1 VTTGFDR
8 SRRRSGR
15 QPEPRRPGIGSR
27 TPSDGGLGAVNIL
40 PAALSAPQVKYHLTM
55 QQSRPRLRL
64 ERSDVRLK
72 PSHPQTHNAPTSYPH
87 LSLGAIRNPPPVLS
101 FRATSL
107 RPLGYHNWFKG
118 WLKCVSRGEQ
128 VIGNRNHDQR
138 IYGAISYACYK
149 WPGERKYSMDILF
162 EDYPGGGGGG
172 GGGSW

>member
-1 VTTGFDR
+1 MTWAVFMAT
-8 SRRRSGR
+8 SG
-15 QPEPRRPGIGSR
+15 QFSW
-27 TPSDGGLGAVNIL
+27 
-40 PAALSAPQVKYHLTM
+40 
-55 QQSRPRLRL
+55 
-64 ERSDVRLK
+64 
-72 PSHPQTHNAPTSYPH
+72 
-87 LSLGAIRNPPPVLS
+87 PPVGSFVTANGHFSMAADILS

-149 WPGERKYSMDILF
+149 LPGERKYSMDILF